1 MQPPPRKGNYL
12 KVCKN
17 LHSEQVSK
25 LLAKN
30 QQECDLLEDIRNFT
44 KQRSSIE
51 KSYGEALCKIAAN
64 YQNRK
69 IACVPDIRLEDG
81 SEAWNVY
88 SVWRTVLDETEKL
101 GKARLAAVEVFQ
113 QNISEDAKQTRQN
126 KIHLGKKLSEHLK
139 VIQNEL
145 QTQVQEL
152 DRTKKTYYD
161 EEHVAH
167 DAREKASAAEE
178 KYLVFTCKGAERPI
192 REGLKEENEDGT
204 RIKRAEF
211 LEKLSEHLKVI
222 QNELQTQVQE
232 LDRTKKTY
240 YDEEHV
246 AHDARE
252 KASAAE
258 EKLKRKKGSLF
269 QSIHSLQKNSAKFSA
284 KRDVCDEKSAGA
296 RNDYLLT
303 LASSNAHQRRYY
315 EIDFERIL
323 RTMECDMYDKVAEYL
338 TLMSRTEL
346 LTCSA
351 SQASFNKIK
360 EQSTTV
366 TRGYNLR
373 CYLTFYPMLGQNI
386 QYDFEPC
393 EGDKIEK
400 IGIHDESTQVILD
413 GESKKCVAT
422 IQKEIKVIRDAS
434 KKIQK
439 LGVAGRAEVD
449 LPPDVEAKL
458 DDLRHTIRRAET
470 IKCKTEAKIE
480 MLKEGGIEVEDYTKS
495 LDSDSL
501 GVDLDTSLSRSGSTL
516 SVREE
521 IEGGTAEFDGEQP
534 ESDAVTT
541 TSAAEPASVDS
552 EKDDY
557 LQPQEDGRLEPTTW
571 DPMNVDWGDAPVS
584 PLPPVTNGPPE
595 DIVTYPKCTVL
606 YNYTAQNPDELTIV
620 ENEELE
626 VMGEGD
632 GDGWVQARN
641 YKGEV
646 GFIPQNYIEMEE
658 GAVPSTQT
666 DFTTFPEP
674 NTEDGTSVPADTAI
688 NGATQRGI
696 SFSSIE
702 YNLETEEEMAA
713 PVSFSSMDY
722 SFEGGEEYRATSEYS
737 SEPPA
742 DLPPPP
748 PPTSADTSMPV
759 PKLSLPVYTGHETLV
774 EHCRAMYDYEAT
786 CAEEISFS
794 EGQIIRI
801 LKKSVHDVDDGWW
814 EGEVDGQVGLFPSLV
829 VEECRSDGE
838 PLTPDVFTFQAVS
851 GASPC
856 TTPPLHT
863 PPEVPGFLL
872 PPERVIITQP
882 TPVVEN
888 ADEGEKHEET
898 DSTPAPNNYESP
910 NFELELSGTQQ
921 EQYSRQFSSSPE
933 SETTEK
939 DQQYAELVSSP
950 DMSNQEAGEQAMQRE
965 EKEPTTTTSP
975 DILEEDGGLEMQRDE
990 WDPSASTTPTDNVE
1004 GVDLEPW
1011 LDEVDP
1017 TATTTP
1023 DSLDEGRD
1031 LEAHVVEVCEP
1042 PDSPPLPEPPEQG
1055 GELESSQLAVVE
1067 PPTFTPPESPT
1078 QEGGAVECPQVEK
1091 PSEPSPPKVE
1101 EPSKPTQPKV
1111 EEPAEVPQQQDAVS
1125 KQGDPKAKG
1134 STSSKDDK
1142 QSKLPFED
1150 GSSGNGGLGV
1160 AQIIITAATPTVET
1174 QEEDV
1179 GGAGEDSRAE
1189 ADQHQMDCQ
1198 HADAER
1204 SECEGEALVLDDDGR
1219 QPPPPPAPEGPME
1232 MRMEMAG
1239 AEGGAGEIEGE
1250 QSPSPKSPS
1259 PSDGPPELDPEK
1271 LKTLERIKESNA

>member
-178 KYLVFTCKGAERPI
+178 K
-192 REGLKEENEDGT
+192 
-204 RIKRAEF
+204 
-211 LEKLSEHLKVI
+211 
-222 QNELQTQVQE
+222 
-232 LDRTKKTY
+232 
-240 YDEEHV
+240 
-246 AHDARE
+246 
-252 KASAAE
+252 
-258 EKLKRKKGSLF
+258 LKRKKGSLF

-296 RNDYLLT
+296 RNDYLLS

-702 YNLETEEEMAA
+702 YNLE
-713 PVSFSSMDY
+713 
-722 SFEGGEEYRATSEYS
+722 GGEEYRATSEYS

-838 PLTPDVFTFQAVS
+838 PLTPDAVS

-950 DMSNQEAGEQAMQRE
+950 DMSNQE
-965 EKEPTTTTSP
+965 
-975 DILEEDGGLEMQRDE
+975 
-990 WDPSASTTPTDNVE
+990 
-1004 GVDLEPW
+1004 
-1011 LDEVDP
+1011 
-1017 TATTTP
+1017 
-1023 DSLDEGRD
+1023 
-1031 LEAHVVEVCEP
+1031 
-1042 PDSPPLPEPPEQG
+1042 
-1055 GELESSQLAVVE
+1055 
-1067 PPTFTPPESPT
+1067 
-1078 QEGGAVECPQVEK
+1078 
-1091 PSEPSPPKVE
+1091 
-1101 EPSKPTQPKV
+1101 
-1111 EEPAEVPQQQDAVS
+1111 QDAVS

-1134 STSSKDDK
+1134 STSTKDDK

>member
-17 LHSEQVSK
+17 LHSEQLSK

-30 QQECDLLEDIRNFT
+30 QQECELLEDIRNFT
-44 KQRSSIE
+44 KQRSTIE
-51 KSYGEALCKIAAN
+51 KNYGEALCKIAAN

-113 QNISEDAKQTRQN
+113 QNISEDAKLTRQN
-126 KIHLGKKLSEHLK
+126 KIHLAKKFSDQLK
-139 VIQNEL
+139 VIQSEV

-152 DRTKKTYYD
+152 DRTKKVYYD

-178 KYLVFTCKGAERPI
+178 KIIHR
-192 REGLKEENEDGT
+192 
-204 RIKRAEF
+204 
-211 LEKLSEHLKVI
+211 
-222 QNELQTQVQE
+222 
-232 LDRTKKTY
+232 
-240 YDEEHV
+240 
-246 AHDARE
+246 
-252 KASAAE
+252 
-258 EKLKRKKGSLF
+258 LKRKKGSIF
-269 QSIHSLQKNSAKFSA
+269 QSIQSLQKNSAKFSA
-284 KRDVCDEKSAGA
+284 KRDACDEKSAGA
-296 RNDYLLT
+296 RNDYLLS
-303 LASSNAHQRRYY
+303 LASGNAHQRRYY
-315 EIDFERIL
+315 EIDFERFL
-323 RTMECDMYDKVAEYL
+323 RTLECDMYDKVAEYL

-351 SQASFNKIK
+351 SQSSFNKIK
-360 EQSTTV
+360 EQATTI

-393 EGDKIEK
+393 DSDNIDKITV
-400 IGIHDESTQVILD
+400 HDDTTQAVLES
-413 GESKKCVAT
+413 ESRKCVTT
-422 IQKEIKVIRDAS
+422 IQKEVKVIREAS

-439 LGVAGRAEVD
+439 LGVAGRHETE
-449 LPPDVEAKL
+449 LPPDVEFKL
-458 DDLRHTIRRAET
+458 DELKNIIRKAET
-470 IKCKTEAKIE
+470 HKAKAEARLELI
-480 MLKEGGIEVEDYTKS
+480 KEGGIEIEDYSKS

-521 IEGGTAEFDGEQP
+521 LEAGGGDFDGEHA
-534 ESDAVTT
+534 ETETVTSN
-541 TSAAEPASVDS
+541 SAAEPVSLDS
-552 EKDDY
+552 GKEDY
-557 LQPQEDGRLEPTTW
+557 TQSQEDGKVEPSMW
-571 DPMNVDWGDAPVS
+571 DPTSVDWGDVPAS
-584 PLPPVTNGPPE
+584 PLPPITNGPPE
-595 DIVTYPKCTVL
+595 DQAAYPKCTVL

-646 GFIPQNYIEMEE
+646 GFIPQNYIETDES
-658 GAVPSTQT
+658 GSTAANA
-666 DFTTFPEP
+666 DFANFPEP
-674 NTEDGTSVPADTAI
+674 GAEDSMTGEPTASSAAAE
-688 NGATQRGI
+688 GAPQRGI
-696 SFSSIE
+696 SFSSVE
-702 YNLETEEEMAA
+702 YNLETEEEELAA
-713 PVSFSSMDY
+713 PVSFSSLDY
-722 SFEGGEEYRATSEYS
+722 SFEGGEEYKGGEEYS
-737 SEPPA
+737 CEPPD

-748 PPTSADTSMPV
+748 PPPPAAAAAAGGDDHKAALPR
-759 PKLSLPVYTGHETLV
+759 LSLPVDADHLSLV

-786 CAEEISFS
+786 CPEEISFS

-801 LKKSVHDVDDGWW
+801 LKRSVHDVDDGWW
-814 EGEVDGQVGLFPSLV
+814 EGEVDGQLGLFPSLV

-838 PLTPDVFTFQAVS
+838 PLTPDVFTFQAIS

-856 TTPPLHT
+856 TTPPPHT

-882 TPVVEN
+882 TPVLET
-888 ADEGEKHEET
+888 AEEDEEQEQTNDAEA
-898 DSTPAPNNYESP
+898 TPSNYEPP

-921 EQYSRQFSSSPE
+921 QQYSRQFSSSPD

-939 DQQYAELVSSP
+939 DHQYAELVSSP
-950 DMSNQEAGEQAMQRE
+950 DVSNQEAGDQTTHRE
-965 EKEPTTTTSP
+965 EKEPSTTTSP
-975 DILEEDGGLEMQRDE
+975 DVDEEDGEGDVERSE

-1017 TATTTP
+1017 EATNTP
-1023 DSLDEGRD
+1023 DSLEEGSD
-1031 LEAHVVEVCEP
+1031 LLRAHVVEVCEP
-1042 PDSPPLPEPPEQG
+1042 PESPPLPEPPKQECEG
-1055 GELESSQLAVVE
+1055 SDHFPPGEK
-1067 PPTFTPPESPT
+1067 PPESTPLI
-1078 QEGGAVECPQVEK
+1078 VEE
-1091 PSEPSPPKVE
+1091 PSEPTPLIVEEPSEPTPLIVEEPSEPTPLIVEEPSEPTPPKLEEPSAPSPPIVEETPAPPPLIVEEPSEPTPPIVE
-1101 EPSKPTQPKV
+1101 EPSKPTPPPPPKV
-1111 EEPAEVPQQQDAVS
+1111 EEPLEVAEQGVAGKRTTS
-1125 KQGDPKAKG
+1125 KKK
-1134 STSSKDDK
+1134 KK
-1142 QSKLPFED
+1142 RSKLPFEQGD
-1150 GSSGNGGLGV
+1150 SGDGLGV
-1160 AQIIITAATPTVET
+1160 AQIIITAATPMVET
-1174 QEEDV
+1174 QEEDI

-1189 ADQHQMDCQ
+1189 ADQDPLDSQ
-1198 HADAER
+1198 HPEAER
-1204 SECEGEALVLDDDGR
+1204 SECEGEALVLDDEGR

-1232 MRMEMAG
+1232 MRMEMVG
-1239 AEGGAGEIEGE
+1239 AEGGIGDLEGE
-1250 QSPSPKSPS
+1250 RSPSPKSPS

-1271 LKTLERIKESNA
+1271 LKALERIKESNA